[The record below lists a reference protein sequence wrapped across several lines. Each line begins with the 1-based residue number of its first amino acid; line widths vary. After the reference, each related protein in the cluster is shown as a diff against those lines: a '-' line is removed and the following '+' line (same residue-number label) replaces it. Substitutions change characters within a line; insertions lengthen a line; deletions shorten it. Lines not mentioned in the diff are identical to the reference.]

1 MVSDMHAGC
10 QSTAGLRLIPA
21 QPEVTLEKLWVL
33 EENQQPRKHNMGKKR
48 IITNQGSSANDK
60 QAAAVGLSKKQST
73 KRNIFKGVI
82 NIFSSYNNT
91 IVSVT
96 DNEGRVFA
104 WSTAG
109 TLGFKGARKS
119 TPYAATLVGKDA
131 IEKAKRLG
139 LQEAKVSVKGIGP
152 GREGAIRGVA
162 SSGINITSIIDSTP
176 IPHNG
181 VKPAKPRRV

>member
-1 MVSDMHAGC
+1 MPDVC
-10 QSTAGLRLIPA
+10 QFTVEPRLIP
-21 QPEVTLEKLWVL
+21 ELCGEMSEKQWVPGASQL
-33 EENQQPRKHNMGKKR
+33 PRKHKTNMGKKR
-48 IITNQGSSANDK
+48 IITSSGSSEGSSQNSTASAPK
-60 QAAAVGLSKKQST
+60 KASVKKQ
-73 KRNIFKGVI
+73 IFRGVI

-96 DNEGRVFA
+96 DLDGQVAA
-104 WSTAG
+104 WSSAG

-131 IEKAKRLG
+131 TEKAKQFG
-139 LQEAKVSVKGIGP
+139 LQEATISVKGIGP

-162 SSGINITSIIDSTP
+162 STGVNITSIVDGTP
-176 IPHNG
+176 LPHNG

>member
-1 MVSDMHAGC
+1 
-10 QSTAGLRLIPA
+10 
-21 QPEVTLEKLWVL
+21 
-33 EENQQPRKHNMGKKR
+33 MGKKR
-48 IITNQGSSANDK
+48 IISSQESGKKDIKENSP
-60 QAAAVGLSKKQST
+60 VGVAKKQSG
-73 KRNIFKGVI
+73 KKQIFKGII

-91 IVSVT
+91 IVSIT
-96 DNEGRVFA
+96 DTDGQVFA

-109 TLGFKGARKS
+109 SLGFKGARKS

-131 IEKAKRLG
+131 LEKAKRIG

-152 GREGAIRGVA
+152 GREGAIRGIA
-162 SSGINITSIIDSTP
+162 STGINITSIIDNTP